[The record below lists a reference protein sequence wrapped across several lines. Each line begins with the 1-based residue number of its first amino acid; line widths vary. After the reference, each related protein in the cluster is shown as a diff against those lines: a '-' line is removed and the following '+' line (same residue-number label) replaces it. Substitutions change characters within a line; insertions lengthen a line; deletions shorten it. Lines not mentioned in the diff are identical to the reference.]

1 MYENFFGFSARPFQ
15 LMPDTRFFF
24 KSAGHQRALAYMRY
38 GLQQGQGFIVI
49 TGDVGT
55 GKSLLLNALVNEM
68 DTERLVPVRITSS
81 RLDHEQV
88 LKVIAGAL
96 GLDYEGRD
104 KAALL
109 HDIETACQA
118 VTAAGKRVIVLVDEA
133 QNLPTDG
140 LEELRMLSNVE
151 HCGQPI
157 LQCFLLGQREF
168 RHTLRAPGLEQLRQ
182 RVIAAYHLRPLSESE
197 TRQYIQH
204 RLKTVGWR
212 DDPRIEEPVYAL
224 ITAATLGIPRRI
236 NLLMD
241 RLLLN
246 CGLDELHYIDE
257 ERTRTVIRE
266 VELEVGSGTLPADEE
281 EGEGELAPGVHA
293 TEGAP
298 PAAAAA
304 PRPGADAA
312 RLEAELAAVKA
323 QLQVLMERNE
333 HLARELAARTEPV
346 VAPEPTAVPR
356 IGPISPADATV
367 VDHPSLLQ
375 AEATQDDIAEVRRS
389 ARRWQAALVVG
400 AVVVLAGAGAAIWVL
415 QDRL

>member
-1 MYENFFGFSARPFQ
+1 MYENFFGFTARPFQ

-88 LKVIAGAL
+88 LKVIAGSL
-96 GLDYEGRD
+96 GLPYEGRD
-104 KAALL
+104 KASLL
-109 HDIETACQA
+109 RDIETACQQA
-118 VTAAGKRVIVLVDEA
+118 TAAGKRVIVLLDEA

-224 ITAATLGIPRRI
+224 VTAATLGVPRRI

-266 VELEVGSGTLPADEE
+266 VELEVGSGTLPMDEE
-281 EGEGELAPGVHA
+281 EGELTASPLTDA
-293 TEGAP
+293 TGGQS
-298 PAAAAA
+298 AA
-304 PRPGADAA
+304 PVQRPSP
-312 RLEAELAAVKA
+312 EAVRTESELAAIKA
-323 QLQVLMERNE
+323 QLAELMERNE
-333 HLARELAARTEPV
+333 QLTRELAART
-346 VAPEPTAVPR
+346 APAGRVDTTALP
-356 IGPISPADATV
+356 ATV
-367 VDHPSLLQ
+367 ANDVSEGQPFIPLQ
-375 AEATQDDIAEVRRS
+375 GEATQDDIADVRRS
-389 ARRWQAALVVG
+389 ARRWQAALVVA

-415 QDRL
+415 QARL

>member
-1 MYENFFGFSARPFQ
+1 MYENFFGFTARPFQ
-15 LMPDTRFFF
+15 LMPDTRFFY

-109 HDIETACQA
+109 RDIESACQRA
-118 VTAAGKRVIVLVDEA
+118 TAAGKRVIVLLDEA

-168 RHTLRAPGLEQLRQ
+168 RHTLRSPGLEQLRQ

-224 ITAATLGIPRRI
+224 VTAATLGVPRRI

-266 VELEVGSGTLPADEE
+266 VELEVGSGNLPADED
-281 EGEGELAPGVHA
+281 EGDVIALAPAETSREQLV
-293 TEGAP
+293 P
-298 PAAAAA
+298 PAQ
-304 PRPGADAA
+304 RPSSEAA
-312 RLEAELAAVKA
+312 RAQAELVAVKA
-323 QLQVLMERNE
+323 QLAELMERNE
-333 HLARELAARTEPV
+333 RLNRELEARSDPAQDQPALAVAGRTEGITEDLPPV
-346 VAPEPTAVPR
+346 
-356 IGPISPADATV
+356 
-367 VDHPSLLQ
+367 LLQ
-375 AEATQDDIAEVRRS
+375 AEATRDDIADVRRS
-389 ARRWQAALVVG
+389 ARRWQAALVLA
-400 AVVVLAGAGAAIWVL
+400 AVMVLAGAGAAIWVL
-415 QDRL
+415 QGRL

>member
-1 MYENFFGFSARPFQ
+1 MYESFFGFSARPFQ

-68 DTERLVPVRITSS
+68 DTERLVPVRIASS

-88 LKVIAGAL
+88 LKVIAGSL
-96 GLDYEGRD
+96 GLEYEGRD

-109 HDIETACQA
+109 RDIETACQQ
-118 VTAAGKRVIVLVDEA
+118 VTAAGRRVIVLVDEA

-168 RHTLRAPGLEQLRQ
+168 RNTLRAPGLEQLRQ

-266 VELEVGSGTLPADEE
+266 VEQEVGSGNLPAE
-281 EGEGELAPGVHA
+281 EGETGDGEGLLDVIAPASGDVRHPVA
-293 TEGAP
+293 IRT
-298 PAAAAA
+298 AA
-304 PRPGADAA
+304 DTA
-312 RLEAELAAVKA
+312 RLESELAAVKL
-323 QLQVLMERNE
+323 QLNTLMERNA
-333 HLARELAARTEPV
+333 HLARQLEARLDVRREAEV
-346 VAPEPTAVPR
+346 TADPM
-356 IGPISPADATV
+356 ISDIDTADDTAI
-367 VDHPSLLQ
+367 PGLQ
-375 AEATQDDIAEVRRS
+375 TEATLDDIADTRRS
-389 ARRWQAALVVG
+389 ARRWQAALVVA
-400 AVVVLAGAGAAIWVL
+400 AVVVLAGAGFAVWVL
-415 QDRL
+415 QARL